1 VEDGIPATIKGVQ
14 LTKAGE
20 KVIKKI

>member
-1 VEDGIPATIKGVQ
+1 VEDGIPTTIKGVQ
-14 LTKAGE
+14 LTEAGE